1 MKKNSVKKVMCII
14 VLFTMLCVAS
24 TVNYATGDINA
35 ILQNII
41 RIDTTQQQ
49 TEQPTQNQPTQP
61 ENTIQ
66 NIVTLPTTNTNNEKT
81 NVNANTNKE
90 LPKTGVDDTMLWVFI
105 AVSVVAAGYTYK
117 KVRDYNV

>member
-1 MKKNSVKKVMCII
+1 MKKNSVKKVMFII
-14 VLFTMLCVAS
+14 VLFTMLCVVS

-41 RIDTTQQQ
+41 QIDT
-49 TEQPTQNQPTQP
+49 TEQPTQQQPKQE
-61 ENTIQ
+61 ENTVQ
-66 NIVTLPTTNTNNEKT
+66 NIVTLPTTNTT
-81 NVNANTNKE
+81 NLSNTNTNTNTNKE
-90 LPKTGVDDTMLWVFI
+90 LPKTGVDDTMLWVLI